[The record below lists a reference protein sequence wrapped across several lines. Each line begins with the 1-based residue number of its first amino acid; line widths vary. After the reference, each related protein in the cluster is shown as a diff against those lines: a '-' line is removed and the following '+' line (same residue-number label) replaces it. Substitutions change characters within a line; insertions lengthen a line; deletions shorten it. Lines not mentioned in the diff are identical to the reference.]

1 MQFFFR
7 SLSHLTF
14 LVLGSMDEQIASR
27 PVLRLPKPSPSRI
40 AAIPVSPRGR
50 RIFLSRNPSVGS
62 SKIDPPV
69 DEPPSLSKRD
79 APDDEAFQQYGQDA
93 SPSQSG
99 YSSSGMEQLA
109 LSETGYQHQRYPPN
123 GGYYGN
129 GDYYD
134 SPDKMS
140 SAGQGYYPREEEY
153 YDSPEAGHRKPYPA
167 PPRDGDYA
175 DEHFR
180 PDEFSP
186 GEYPQE
192 DFSPGDYPP
201 EDYPSGGYMPKEY
214 ASGVYSTERG
224 YQSSPPRGR
233 TYFVSP
239 NKTEQSDSG
248 YSQNEGD
255 YYNSPGYVE
264 ETGSARNSV
273 PMQYSGMSPRS
284 ESSAKSDYTP
294 TSAMRS
300 AQGLLKKNRE
310 KRFLSSAGDKRT
322 MPNKVD
328 PKESIPFSPKTDDE
342 SQEEK
347 SEFTSVVSG
356 SSVWTDGSAGDRSS
370 RRALILQMAKARMK
384 SNKPP
389 GESHAE
395 DKTSGPIEE
404 ETSVRSGDDQPWEG
418 GGGRVASEIDFTGD
432 LD

>member
-1 MQFFFR
+1 MVAIMEMV
-7 SLSHLTF
+7 TI
-14 LVLGSMDEQIASR
+14 MIPQIR
-27 PVLRLPKPSPSRI
+27 CLRLAKGITHAKKNIMTLLKLDIVSRI
-40 AAIPVSPRGR
+40 LRHLEMVIMPTNISDRMSFLQENILKK
-50 RIFLSRNPSVGS
+50 IFLQEITPQKIILQVAICQRNMPLVFTQQSVG
-62 SKIDPPV
+62 I
-69 DEPPSLSKRD
+69 
-79 APDDEAFQQYGQDA
+79 
-93 SPSQSG
+93 
-99 YSSSGMEQLA
+99 
-109 LSETGYQHQRYPPN
+109 N
-123 GGYYGN
+123 
-129 GDYYD
+129 
-134 SPDKMS
+134 
-140 SAGQGYYPREEEY
+140 
-153 YDSPEAGHRKPYPA
+153 
-167 PPRDGDYA
+167 
-175 DEHFR
+175 
-180 PDEFSP
+180 
-186 GEYPQE
+186 
-192 DFSPGDYPP
+192 
-201 EDYPSGGYMPKEY
+201 
-214 ASGVYSTERG
+214 
-224 YQSSPPRGR
+224 
-233 TYFVSP
+233 
-239 NKTEQSDSG
+239 
-248 YSQNEGD
+248 QNEGD